1 SLMEQIRDA
10 ALTLRMVQIN
20 EVFQRF
26 PRIVRD
32 IARDLDKD
40 IDLTMTGSETE
51 LDKSMVERLADPLM
65 HIVRNAI
72 DHGIEPAAER

>member
-1 SLMEQIRDA
+1 MEQIRDA

-32 IARDLDKD
+32 MRATSTR
-40 IDLTMTGSETE
+40 TS
-51 LDKSMVERLADPLM
+51 SWS
-65 HIVRNAI
+65 
-72 DHGIEPAAER
+72 

>member
-1 SLMEQIRDA
+1 
-10 ALTLRMVQIN
+10 MVQIN

-40 IDLTMTGSETE
+40 IDLIMTGPIPSWTNPW
-51 LDKSMVERLADPLM
+51 SSAWPIR
-65 HIVRNAI
+65 
-72 DHGIEPAAER
+72 